1 MAPAREWVHRQVS
14 RAATCLIA
22 GLLSTTGWVEFA
34 KGDEPSP
41 SSHLCGTQLLRLQR
55 ETQARSPQASQKLVQ
70 APLQDK
76 PEVAVGTRLEFP
88 VSGSPTLLKA
98 TCRYV
103 GDHTFIFVED
113 RQWDSNGGP
122 VLQSDVDGLG
132 VLFDRATPADPAR
145 GVYELSVQAFGEP
158 SDVDGYPQI
167 FLLILDILRAE
178 FIGYFDPAVAAH
190 DLPELRRDVL
200 YLDEFAVRR
209 RAYLARGTMA
219 HEFQH
224 LIHWNHDRDEE
235 LWVNEG
241 LSGYAEEVAG
251 FPEADA
257 TAVPEFLMRPQ
268 TDLTSWPLAAKPLNY
283 GATYLFASFLAERY
297 GGQFIRSLVAEP
309 RNGRFGI
316 DAAFD
321 ANDIEQDFGDAW
333 ANWVVGNY
341 ASDDGEFSYSALDGR
356 RVQTHRVD
364 RLPLERRQFSV
375 AGQWGTTNILFR
387 TAGSFSIDFDGDDTG
402 RFRVWSYGMRGG
414 DAASLQE
421 LDLDDEMR
429 GAVSVAEVDSL
440 ALIVGRTSIDGEGF
454 EISARQTT
462 VTAVQEVAA
471 TDAIEPTNARL
482 GIGYPNPFNAGL
494 RIPFS
499 VKEHT
504 EVDLSVY
511 GTTGQRIRHLRAGV
525 LPGGDYIAEWDGTD
539 AAGRAVASGS
549 YVVGLVAAGSPVA
562 GGSETRLFSRVTL
575 LK

>member
-1 MAPAREWVHRQVS
+1 MTPACEWVHGHMSQ
-14 RAATCLIA
+14 AATRCLA
-22 GLLSTTGWVEFA
+22 TLLCMTVWVETA
-34 KGDEPSP
+34 NGDEPP
-41 SSHLCGTQLLRLQR
+41 ASSHLCGTQLLRLQR
-55 ETQARSPQASQKLVQ
+55 ETQPRSLPASQKLFQ
-70 APLQDK
+70 AQIQNP
-76 PEVAVGTRLEFP
+76 PEVEVGTQLEFP
-88 VSGSPTLLKA
+88 VSGSPTLLQA

-132 VLFDRATPADPAR
+132 VLFDRATPADPDR
-145 GVYELSVQAFGEP
+145 GVYELSVQTFGEP

-167 FLLILDILRAE
+167 FLLILDILRTE
-178 FIGYFDPAVAAH
+178 FVGYFDPAVADH

-209 RAYLARGTMA
+209 RSYLARGTMA

-268 TDLTSWPLAAKPLNY
+268 TDLTSWPLAAKAHNY
-283 GATYLFASFLAERY
+283 GSTYLFASFLAERY

-321 ANDIEQDFGDAW
+321 TNDIEQDFGGAW
-333 ANWVVGNY
+333 ANWVVGNF
-341 ASDDGEFSYSALDGR
+341 ASDDGDFSYSALAGR
-356 RVQTHRVD
+356 RIQTHSVD
-364 RLPLERRQFSV
+364 QLPLDQRQFRV

-387 TAGSFSIDFDGDDTG
+387 IAGNFSIDFDGDDTG
-402 RFRVWSYGMRGG
+402 RFRVWSYAMRG

-429 GAVSVAEVDSL
+429 GTVSATQVDSI
-440 ALIVGRTSIDGEGF
+440 ALIVGRTSVGGEDF
-454 EISARQTT
+454 EISARETI
-462 VTAVQEVAA
+462 VTAVQEEVGDAA
-471 TDAIEPTNARL
+471 VEPTQTRL
-482 GIGYPNPFNAGL
+482 GVGYPNPFNAGL
-494 RIPFS
+494 SIPFS
-499 VKEHT
+499 VGERT

-511 GTTGQRIRHLRAGV
+511 GSTGQRIRHLRAGV
-525 LPGGDYIAEWDGTD
+525 LPGGDYVAEWDGRD
-539 AAGRAVASGS
+539 AAGRVVASGS
-549 YVVGLVAAGSPVA
+549 YVVGLAAAGPVA
-562 GGSETRLFSRVTL
+562 GGSETRLFSRITF